1 MFVFVVLVVMRHSYF
16 GDFFRGKESFVI
28 DAKVSRERYIM
39 MRRQTSGDFYDA
51 DAEPENDNSN
61 NNRNVNDNKM
71 RTFAM
76 DDDDDDNAFY
86 FDDGEEQNRHRRPE
100 VMMMTTTTGNNTPF
114 KIEEEED
121 HREQTK
127 NNAQQQRVLGTTAAA
142 EKRFVALKP
151 SKRSG
156 RIIDKKMSKKRTAGV
171 GLRSHARLGVSPV
184 RGGGGGGGGGTT
196 TTTNATTTTAA
207 LLLSRKKE
215 KKKRSMQQRRE
226 RTSKRERYSLGGAAA
241 SSDGGG
247 TDDEENGRRVIGGVY
262 STAMER
268 EDAKRRQMLYK
279 RLDRLKQL
287 PSQSQFAKTQIALVN
302 KCLEMLMKVT
312 VRTNEEEDE
321 LAKLLSSVKI

>member
-1 MFVFVVLVVMRHSYF
+1 
-16 GDFFRGKESFVI
+16 
-28 DAKVSRERYIM
+28 M
-39 MRRQTSGDFYDA
+39 M
-51 DAEPENDNSN
+51 
-61 NNRNVNDNKM
+61 V
-71 RTFAM
+71 
-76 DDDDDDNAFY
+76 
-86 FDDGEEQNRHRRPE
+86 
-100 VMMMTTTTGNNTPF
+100 TTTGNNTPF

-127 NNAQQQRVLGTTAAA
+127 NNTQQRVLGTTAA

-184 RGGGGGGGGGTT
+184 RGGGGTITT
-196 TTTNATTTTAA
+196 TTTTTTTGA

-247 TDDEENGRRVIGGVY
+247 TDDEDNGRRVIGGVY

>member
-71 RTFAM
+71 RTNAM

-100 VMMMTTTTGNNTPF
+100 VMMMVTTTGNNTPF

-127 NNAQQQRVLGTTAAA
+127 NNTQQQRVLGTTAAA

>member
-1 MFVFVVLVVMRHSYF
+1 VVGTTGL
-16 GDFFRGKESFVI
+16 
-28 DAKVSRERYIM
+28 
-39 MRRQTSGDFYDA
+39 
-51 DAEPENDNSN
+51 
-61 NNRNVNDNKM
+61 
-71 RTFAM
+71 
-76 DDDDDDNAFY
+76 
-86 FDDGEEQNRHRRPE
+86 
-100 VMMMTTTTGNNTPF
+100 TTTTT
-114 KIEEEED
+114 
-121 HREQTK
+121 
-127 NNAQQQRVLGTTAAA
+127 AA

-156 RIIDKKMSKKRTAGV
+156 RIIDKKMSNCGKKRTAGV

-184 RGGGGGGGGGTT
+184 RGGGGTT
-196 TTTNATTTTAA
+196 TTTAAAAAA

-215 KKKRSMQQRRE
+215 KKKRSMRQRRE

-247 TDDEENGRRVIGGVY
+247 TDDEDNGRRVIGGVY

>member
-1 MFVFVVLVVMRHSYF
+1 METFLGEKRFS
-16 GDFFRGKESFVI
+16 SFTQSHP
-28 DAKVSRERYIM
+28 DM

-51 DAEPENDNSN
+51 DAEPENDNLN
-61 NNRNVNDNKM
+61 NNKM
-71 RTFAM
+71 RTAM
-76 DDDDDDNAFY
+76 DDDDDNAFY
-86 FDDGEEQNRHRRPE
+86 FDDGEEQIRHRRPE
-100 VMMMTTTTGNNTPF
+100 VMMMTTTGNNTPF

-127 NNAQQQRVLGTTAAA
+127 NNTQQRVLGTTAA

-184 RGGGGGGGGGTT
+184 RGGGGGGGTT
-196 TTTNATTTTAA
+196 TTTTATTTTAA

>member
-1 MFVFVVLVVMRHSYF
+1 
-16 GDFFRGKESFVI
+16 
-28 DAKVSRERYIM
+28 
-39 MRRQTSGDFYDA
+39 
-51 DAEPENDNSN
+51 
-61 NNRNVNDNKM
+61 
-71 RTFAM
+71 
-76 DDDDDDNAFY
+76 
-86 FDDGEEQNRHRRPE
+86 
-100 VMMMTTTTGNNTPF
+100 MMMVTTTGNNTPF

-127 NNAQQQRVLGTTAAA
+127 NNTQQRVLGTTAA

-196 TTTNATTTTAA
+196 TTTTATTTTAA

>member
-1 MFVFVVLVVMRHSYF
+1 
-16 GDFFRGKESFVI
+16 
-28 DAKVSRERYIM
+28 M
-39 MRRQTSGDFYDA
+39 M
-51 DAEPENDNSN
+51 
-61 NNRNVNDNKM
+61 
-71 RTFAM
+71 
-76 DDDDDDNAFY
+76 
-86 FDDGEEQNRHRRPE
+86 
-100 VMMMTTTTGNNTPF
+100 TTTGNNTPF

-127 NNAQQQRVLGTTAAA
+127 NNTQQQRVLGTTAAA

-184 RGGGGGGGGGTT
+184 RGGGGGGGGTT
-196 TTTNATTTTAA
+196 TTTTATTTTAA

>member
-100 VMMMTTTTGNNTPF
+100 VMMMVTTTGNNTPF

-127 NNAQQQRVLGTTAAA
+127 NNTQQQRVLGTTAAA

>member
-1 MFVFVVLVVMRHSYF
+1 M
-16 GDFFRGKESFVI
+16 
-28 DAKVSRERYIM
+28 
-39 MRRQTSGDFYDA
+39 
-51 DAEPENDNSN
+51 
-61 NNRNVNDNKM
+61 
-71 RTFAM
+71 
-76 DDDDDDNAFY
+76 
-86 FDDGEEQNRHRRPE
+86 
-100 VMMMTTTTGNNTPF
+100 TTTGNNTPF
-114 KIEEEED
+114 KIE
-121 HREQTK
+121 EQTK

-184 RGGGGGGGGGTT
+184 RGGGGGGGGGAGGTT
-196 TTTNATTTTAA
+196 TTTTATTTTAA

>member
-1 MFVFVVLVVMRHSYF
+1 
-16 GDFFRGKESFVI
+16 
-28 DAKVSRERYIM
+28 
-39 MRRQTSGDFYDA
+39 MRRRASGDFYDA
-51 DAEPENDNSN
+51 DAEPDFNDNLN
-61 NNRNVNDNKM
+61 NNIVSSSTM
-71 RTFAM
+71 MMTMSATT
-76 DDDDDDNAFY
+76 DDDDDAFS
-86 FDDGEEQNRHRRPE
+86 FDDGDEEQKRAKNTTQQR
-100 VMMMTTTTGNNTPF
+100 VAGTTGLTTTTT
-114 KIEEEED
+114 
-121 HREQTK
+121 
-127 NNAQQQRVLGTTAAA
+127 AA

-156 RIIDKKMSKKRTAGV
+156 RIIDKKMSNCGKKRTAGV

-184 RGGGGGGGGGTT
+184 RGGGGGGRGTT
-196 TTTNATTTTAA
+196 TTTAAAAAA

-215 KKKRSMQQRRE
+215 KKKRSMRQRRE

-247 TDDEENGRRVIGGVY
+247 TDDEDNGRRVIGGVY